1 MPDAGYSGTPLRK
14 KLGIFDDARVGF
26 AAERPGGN
34 LPPLC
39 DVLVFFVTRRAELEV
54 RLTEL
59 LARMDPAGSLWISW
73 PKRSSRLATDL
84 TENILRD
91 VILPTGWVDNK
102 VAAIDEAWSG
112 LRFVLRKELRPR

>member
-14 KLGIFDDARVGF
+14 KLGISDDPHVGF
-26 AAERPGGN
+26 AAEGHGGN
-34 LPPLC
+34 LPPHC
-39 DVLVFFVTRRAELEV
+39 DVLVFFVTRRAELEF

-84 TENILRD
+84 TENVLRD

>member
-14 KLGIFDDARVGF
+14 KLGISDEARVGF
-26 AAERPGGN
+26 AAEGHGGT
-34 LPPLC
+34 LPPRC

-54 RLTEL
+54 RLADL

-73 PKRSSRLATDL
+73 PKRSSRLSTDL
-84 TENILRD
+84 TDNVLRD

-102 VAAIDEAWSG
+102 VAAIDEAWSAV
-112 LRFVLRKELRPR
+112 RFVLRKHLRPA